1 MSARILIIDDDVPS
15 LALAQ
20 YILEAAGHRTTA
32 ANDGQRGAHLARTE
46 AFDIILSD
54 LHMPDLTG
62 YEIVAR
68 LLADPGWRRIPL
80 IAVTASSMIGDRESV
95 LAAGFDGY
103 ISKPIAPETF
113 AAEVARFLDDG
124 PGKAAP

>member
-15 LALAQ
+15 LLLAQ
-20 YILEAAGHRTTA
+20 YILDSAGHRTTTA
-32 ANDGQRGAHLARTE
+32 TDGQRGAHLAQTG
-46 AFDIILSD
+46 AFDILLSD
-54 LHMPDLTG
+54 LHMPVLTG

-80 IAVTASSMIGDRESV
+80 IAVTASSMIGDRERV

-113 AAEVARFLDDG
+113 AAEVARFLGNG